1 MLAGATLYG
10 PRLDETNPP
19 LIIWI
24 SAIPVLLAGL
34 LHIPVI
40 LTLKLCLFAVLGI
53 VTFWCYTLL
62 RRVGSQL
69 SLAQRLLMMLAIP
82 LTVLLTQ
89 PDSFAQREQLLVLLF
104 LPYVVASSALGISVP
119 RVSLSLAARILIG
132 VLAGLT
138 LCLKPFHLC
147 TLVALELLLLL
158 WRRSLRSLIRPE
170 LIALVLTGSAF
181 LAAIR
186 LFVPQYL
193 ALLPLLDNTYWGL
206 AEYSVKAMLVSVAL
220 PLEVLLLLG
229 WLVWVLLRR
238 WLSLPLLSA
247 AFLAAATGATLAH
260 VLQRT
265 SWPYHEYP
273 ACVLLYIGLSWMAI
287 DALSTLARPILR
299 QTWRSFAVWV
309 ATVAAIVVT
318 AGVVIKYQRYIHRHE
333 APLSVGTL
341 FAGYPPGT
349 TVFELSTGIG
359 VFQEVLQHHLH
370 WAGRSVCLWQLP
382 AIVRN
387 QYGPADP
394 ELPFKKLPPET
405 VASLAAL
412 LRRNVTEDLAREHP
426 QVVAV
431 SQCTPDS
438 HCQGLDR
445 NLDIVQWFS
454 ADPQFAAEW
463 AHYQRQ
469 GTIPQFD
476 IYVRTP

>member
-19 LIIWI
+19 LIIWL
-24 SAIPVLLAGL
+24 SAIPVLLAGF

-40 LTLKLCLFAVLGI
+40 LTLKLCIFALLGV
-53 VTFWCYTLL
+53 VTFWCYSLL
-62 RRVGSQL
+62 RRAGSQL
-69 SLAQRLLMMLAIP
+69 SHAQRLLMLLAIP

-104 LPYVVASSALGISVP
+104 LPYVVASSIDISAP
-119 RVSLSLAARILIG
+119 HSISRIARILIG

-138 LCLKPFHLC
+138 ICLKPFHIC
-147 TLVALELLLLL
+147 TLVALELLLIL
-158 WRRSLRSLIRPE
+158 WRRSLRSLIRTE
-170 LIALVLTGSAF
+170 LIALVLTGCAF
-181 LAAIR
+181 LASIR

-206 AEYSVKAMLVSVAL
+206 AEHSVKAMLVSVAL
-220 PLEVLLLLG
+220 PLELLLLLG
-229 WLVWVLLRR
+229 WLVWFLLRR
-238 WLSLPLLSA
+238 KLNLPLLSA
-247 AFLAAATGATLAH
+247 AFLAAATGAALAH

-265 SWPYHEYP
+265 AWPYHEYP
-273 ACVLLYIGLSWMAI
+273 ACVLLYIGLAWMAI
-287 DALSTLARPILR
+287 DALSTLAQPLLR
-299 QTWRSFAVWV
+299 QTWRSSAVWV
-309 ATVAAIVVT
+309 TTVVAIVVT
-318 AGVVIKYQRYIHRHE
+318 LGVVIKYRRYVHRHE

-359 VFQEVLQHHLH
+359 VFQQVLQHHLH
-370 WAGRSVCLWQLP
+370 WAGRSVCLWELP
-382 AIVRN
+382 SIVRN
-387 QYGPADP
+387 QYGPVDP
-394 ELPFKKLPPET
+394 NLPFKKLPPET
-405 VASLAAL
+405 VAALAAQ
-412 LRRNVTEDLAREHP
+412 LRRNTAEDLATGRP

-445 NLDIVQWFS
+445 NLDIVQWLS

-463 AHYQRQ
+463 SHYQLQ

-476 IYVRTP
+476 IYVRRP